1 MTKWQI
7 KKRKDVFLMKNK
19 TKSVYQRLMEE
30 LDKISASIEE
40 IKKIFNKWSEERMGL
55 NYENYDR

>member
-1 MTKWQI
+1 
-7 KKRKDVFLMKNK
+7 MKNK

>member
-1 MTKWQI
+1 MTN

-19 TKSVYQRLMEE
+19 TKSAYQRLIEE

-40 IKKIFNKWSEERMGL
+40 IKKILKKG
-55 NYENYDR
+55 